1 MTRRTRILAVVGAV
15 LALLLVL
22 LLVLPFLFRD
32 RIAERVKVAVN
43 RNVEARVD
51 WSHVGLS
58 LFRDFPNLTL
68 TLDDLTAVGVDRFED
83 DTLAIVP
90 HLRVSLG
97 LGSVLRSLTGGT
109 VVVRAI
115 ELEEPQLGLI
125 KLADGTANWDIAK
138 KTPEAEQAP
147 DASKPMD
154 VSLKRFEIHDA
165 DIAFDNRQAGLQA
178 TVVGY
183 DQSLS
188 GDFSREVVDVR
199 TKADADTV
207 SVTFAGVPYLSQV
220 RLALTADARAD
231 LGQKVYTLERTE
243 LRLNDLLLG
252 VSGSAATVGENMR
265 LDLAF
270 EAPSTDFRSILSLVP
285 AVYAHDFDQVKTS
298 GSFTVDGRVQG
309 EYGDAAFPSFAVNAK
324 VNDAAFQYPDLP
336 LPARSIFLD
345 LALTNPGGSADSTVV
360 TLDRFRVQLGRN
372 PVEARMVLRTPVSD
386 PDVDARVKGTVDLA
400 DIRRTVKLEKIEQ
413 LAGIISADA
422 AVRTRKSWV
431 DRKQYDR
438 VAASGTVNVGNLTV
452 RGEALPQPL
461 AIEQASLRLAPE
473 HARLESFRGTVGS
486 SDIQAT
492 GTLEN
497 MLAYAFRDDTLRGS
511 VTLRSNRFNLDEW
524 RSKDTEREV
533 IPVPP
538 RLDLALDLTMAEL
551 TFDKLQMR
559 DTRGRVHVKDQRATL
574 DDFRMNTLG
583 GQIGVTG
590 FYETKNLAAPTFDVG
605 FRMTKVDIPSAF
617 QAFTTIQ
624 ALAPV
629 AKYASGNVTVALR
642 LAGALGQDLM
652 PLFPSLTGNGTLQ
665 TSNVALR
672 DFPAMERIVEATKL
686 DLLNNPTMR
695 ALKATFRIQDG
706 RLVMQPFDVKL
717 GGTTLTVAGSNGF
730 DQSLQYTLGLRV
742 PRSVLGSGA
751 NQAITGLLARA
762 GRAGVDLGGAAEIP
776 LSIQLGGTVTSPS
789 VKVDVDSLASSV
801 TAGAQQAVTAAV
813 TQRASAEAL
822 KLIEVAERQASEI
835 RGKAQ
840 SLAEKLKSEGYQ
852 QADSLMARAG
862 SNPLRQTAASL
873 AAGQLRKQSDEKAAT
888 IIEEAGARADSVV
901 AAARRRAEELGG
913 APAREGQVAAE
924 RQDTVAPPP

>member
-15 LALLLVL
+15 FALLLVL
-22 LLVLPFLFRD
+22 LIVLPLLFRD

-58 LFRDFPNLTL
+58 LFRDFPNLTV
-68 TLDDLTAVGVDRFED
+68 TLDDLTAVGVNRFEG

-97 LGSVLRSLTGGT
+97 LGSVLRSLSGGT

-115 ELEEPQLGLI
+115 ELDEPQLSLI

-138 KTPEAEQAP
+138 KMPEAEQSP

-154 VSLKRFEIHDA
+154 ISLEHFEIDDA
-165 DIAFDNRQAGLQA
+165 GIAFDNRQAGLVA
-178 TVVGY
+178 TVMGY

-188 GDFSREVVDVR
+188 GDFSRDLVDVR
-199 TKADADTV
+199 TEVDADSVT
-207 SVTFAGVPYLSQV
+207 VTFAGVPYLSRV

-231 LGQKVYTLERTE
+231 LAQKTYTLERTE

-252 VSGSAATVGENMR
+252 VSGSASTVGENTR

-270 EAPSTDFRSILSLVP
+270 NAPSTDFRSILSLVP
-285 AVYAHDFDQVKTS
+285 AVYAHDFDRVKTS
-298 GSFTVDGRVQG
+298 GSFTIDGRVQG

-360 TLDRFRVQLGRN
+360 TLDRFHVQLGRN

-400 DIRRTVKLEKIEQ
+400 DLRRTVKLDKVEQ
-413 LAGIISADA
+413 LAGTITADA

-438 VAASGTVNVGNLTV
+438 VAASGTVNVANLTM
-452 RGEALPQPL
+452 RGDALPQPL

-511 VTLRSNRFNLDEW
+511 VTMRSSRFNLDEW
-524 RSKDTEREV
+524 RSKDTERQV

-538 RLDLALDLTMAEL
+538 RLDLALDLAMAEL
-551 TFDKLQMR
+551 TFDKLPMR
-559 DTRGRVHVKDQRATL
+559 DVRGRVRVKDERATL
-574 DDFRMNTLG
+574 DDLRMNTLG
-583 GQIGVTG
+583 GRIGVDG
-590 FYETKNLAAPTFDVG
+590 FYETRDPATPTFDVG
-605 FRMTKVDIPSAF
+605 FRMDGVDIPSAF
-617 QAFTTIQ
+617 QAFTTVQ
-624 ALAPV
+624 MLAPV
-629 AKYASGNVTVALR
+629 AKYASGKMSVALR
-642 LAGALGQDLM
+642 LNGALGQDLM
-652 PLFPSLTGNGTLQ
+652 PLFPSLTGNGTLR
-665 TSNVALR
+665 TSQVALR
-672 DFPAMERIVEATKL
+672 DFPAMERIVAATKL
-686 DLLNNPTMR
+686 QILDNPTMR
-695 ALKATFRIQDG
+695 AIKATFRIQDG

-730 DQSLQYTLGLRV
+730 DQSMQYTLGLRV

-776 LSIQLGGTVTSPS
+776 LSIQLGGTVTNPS
-789 VKVDVDSLASSV
+789 VKMDVGGLASSV
-801 TAGAQQAVTAAV
+801 AGGAQEAVTSAVTAK
-813 TQRASAEAL
+813 ASAEAL
-822 KLIEVAERQASEI
+822 KLIETAEQQASEI
-835 RGKAQ
+835 RAKAQ
-840 SLAEKLKSEGYQ
+840 SLADKLKTEGYQ
-852 QADSLMARAG
+852 QADSIMAKAG

-873 AAGQLRKQSDEKAAT
+873 AANELRKQSDEKAAS
-888 IIEEAGARADSVV
+888 IIEEAGAQAESVV
-901 AAARRRAEELGG
+901 AAARRRAEQLGG
-913 APAREGQVAAE
+913 ATPREGQVSAE
-924 RQDTVAPPP
+924 RQDSLAPP